1 MRSLVTSVTMS
12 NSMTKAGR
20 VFAAVAVMT
29 SASVACGGSAGEGSG
44 ASTPG
49 AGGAKHELLQNP
61 APDFTADSV
70 NGKGKIALAQWKG
83 KVVLVD
89 FWATWCEPCKKS
101 FPKLEELRVKY
112 AASGFEIVAISED
125 DEQNGVKEFGASY
138 GAKFPLLWDKDKSLA
153 NKWHPPN
160 MPSSFILDKK
170 GVVRFVHLGYHD
182 GEEKEIETEL
192 KSLL

>member
-1 MRSLVTSVTMS
+1 MS
-12 NSMTKAGR
+12 NSMTRVGR
-20 VFAAVAVMT
+20 AVTVLAVMT
-29 SASVACGGSAGEGSG
+29 SASVACGGSAGESGGS
-44 ASTPG
+44 STPG
-49 AGGAKHELLQNP
+49 AGGAKHELVNNP
-61 APDFTADSV
+61 APDFSADSV
-70 NGKGKIALAQWKG
+70 NGKGKVALAQWKG

-112 AASGFEIVAISED
+112 AASGFEIAAISED
-125 DEQNGVKEFGASY
+125 DEQNGVKDFGTSY

-182 GEEKEIETEL
+182 GEEKEIEAEL